1 MGECGGHVEA
11 PAAKEPKDLDGNL
24 QKSERPPAPNERPPL
39 GECGGHVEAPAA
51 EEPKDLD
58 GCLPTYHP
66 PFWYRGRHL
75 QTLWGPLFRNW
86 RRPPQRRERL
96 ETPDGDFVDLDWL
109 AGGPARG
116 PLVLI
121 LHGLEGSSRSHYAR
135 GLLRGA
141 GRLGCRAVVLHFR
154 SCSGEVNR
162 LPRLYHSGETTDL
175 AWVIDRLR
183 ERASRIGVVGVSLGG
198 NVLLKWLGET
208 GAAAPREVAAAAA
221 ISTPFDLAACAA
233 VLDRGFN
240 RAVYTESF
248 LRTMKAKIRAKAGL
262 YEGGRLDLRA
272 VQRARTFAEYDRF
285 FTAPLNGFAD
295 ERDYWARASSGPYL
309 ERIRRPTLLINAVND
324 PFMPG
329 ACLPT
334 ETVARSRWLEAAFVE
349 EGGHVGFLDG
359 PLGRSSWAERRALAF
374 LRDHLLR

>member
-1 MGECGGHVEA
+1 MTDH
-11 PAAKEPKDLDGNL
+11 
-24 QKSERPPAPNERPPL
+24 ERPYR
-39 GECGGHVEAPAA
+39 
-51 EEPKDLD
+51 
-58 GCLPTYHP
+58 P

-86 RRPPQRRERL
+86 RRPPLRRERL
-96 ETPDGDFVDLDWL
+96 HTPDGDFLDLDWL
-109 AGGPARG
+109 EGAPREG

-141 GRLGCRAVVLHFR
+141 ARLGWRGAVLHFR

-175 AWVIDRLR
+175 EWVIDRLR
-183 ERASRIGVVGVSLGG
+183 RQERVGRIGLVGISLGG
-198 NVLLKWLGET
+198 NVALKWLGER
-208 GAAAPREVAAAAA
+208 GEAAPPEVAAAAA
-221 ISTPFDLAACAA
+221 ISTPFDLAACAS

-248 LRTMKAKIRAKAGL
+248 LRTMKAKIRAKAHL
-262 YEGGRLDLRA
+262 YDGELDLAAALRS
-272 VQRARTFAEYDRF
+272 RTFAEYDRF

-309 ERIRRPTLLINAVND
+309 DRIRRPTLLISAVND
-324 PFMPG
+324 PFMPSEN
-329 ACLPT
+329 LPRAA
-334 ETVARSRWLEAAFVE
+334 VARSRWLQAAFVE
-349 EGGHVGFLDG
+349 QGGHVGFLDG
-359 PLGRSSWAERRALAF
+359 PLGGSSWAERRALAF